1 MFKPRSTAAAS
12 DATPASIEVIR
23 VRARQRL
30 IGAAVLVG
38 IGVIGFPLVFDTE
51 PRPLSADVPIDI
63 PARQMSIPAV
73 PALPAPVA
81 QVPQAAVAPQESLDG
96 KEEIVAPQA
105 PVAPEPVVEVAPKPA
120 AAAKPVARAEATTA
134 TKPSEATKPAE
145 KPAVKTADKPVD
157 KSADNTADKGAN
169 PAADKLP
176 TTNARI
182 VVQVGAFS
190 EAAKAREAR
199 LKLERAGLPTYTNVA
214 KTPDGERI
222 RVRMG
227 PFKTKAEADK
237 AAARAK
243 ALGLEAGLYW
253 L

>member
-1 MFKPRSTAAAS
+1 MFKSRSSAAAT

-51 PRPLSADVPIDI
+51 PRPLPVDVPIDI
-63 PARQMSIPAV
+63 PARQMSTPA
-73 PALPAPVA
+73 ALPVPMAEPSRPEVA
-81 QVPQAAVAPQESLDG
+81 ERATVATRESLDSR
-96 KEEIVAPQA
+96 EEVVPPAPPDKPDDA
-105 PVAPEPVVEVAPKPA
+105 PAVRPEAPLQTAAKPAPKPA
-120 AAAKPVARAEATTA
+120 AQAE
-134 TKPSEATKPAE
+134 P
-145 KPAVKTADKPVD
+145 KTE
-157 KSADNTADKGAN
+157 
-169 PAADKLP
+169 PAAADAGKAPDNLP

-182 VVQVGAFS
+182 VVQVGAF
-190 EAAKAREAR
+190 ADVAKAREVR
-199 LKLERAGLPTYTNVA
+199 LKLERAGLKTYTNVA
-214 KTPDGERI
+214 KTPDGDRI

-243 ALGLEAGLYW
+243 SMGLEAGLYW

>member
-12 DATPASIEVIR
+12 DATPASIEAIR

-63 PARQMSIPAV
+63 PARQMST
-73 PALPAPVA
+73 PAPVVSVA
-81 QVPQAAVAPQESLDG
+81 TAEASKTPVAAQESLDD
-96 KEEIVAPQA
+96 KEQVIAPQA
-105 PVAPEPVVEVAPKPA
+105 PVAPEPSAVAAPQPA
-120 AAAKPVARAEATTA
+120 PAP
-134 TKPSEATKPAE
+134 KPAE
-145 KPAVKTADKPVD
+145 KPAEKPTGKAADKSP
-157 KSADNTADKGAN
+157 N

-176 TTNARI
+176 TTNTRI

-190 EAAKAREAR
+190 DAAKAREAR

>member
-1 MFKPRSTAAAS
+1 MFKSRSSAAAT

-51 PRPLSADVPIDI
+51 PRPLPVDVPIDI
-63 PARQMSIPAV
+63 PARQMSTPA
-73 PALPAPVA
+73 ALPAPMAEPSRPEVA
-81 QVPQAAVAPQESLDG
+81 ERATVATRESLDSREEVVSPAPSAKPADVPAVQPEAPPQAAAKP
-96 KEEIVAPQA
+96 
-105 PVAPEPVVEVAPKPA
+105 APKPA
-120 AAAKPVARAEATTA
+120 AQAE
-134 TKPSEATKPAE
+134 P
-145 KPAVKTADKPVD
+145 KTE
-157 KSADNTADKGAN
+157 
-169 PAADKLP
+169 PAAADAGKAPDNLP

-182 VVQVGAFS
+182 VVQVGAF
-190 EAAKAREAR
+190 ADVAKAREVR
-199 LKLERAGLPTYTNVA
+199 LKLERAGLKTYTNVA
-214 KTPDGERI
+214 KTPDGDRI

-243 ALGLEAGLYW
+243 SMGLEAGLYW

>member
-63 PARQMSIPAV
+63 PARHMSTPV
-73 PALPAPVA
+73 PPVA
-81 QVPQAAVAPQESLDG
+81 VATDDAPKTPVAAQESLDD
-96 KEEIVAPQA
+96 KEEVVAPQA
-105 PVAPEPVVEVAPKPA
+105 PVAPEPPAVAASQPAPAPKPVA
-120 AAAKPVARAEATTA
+120 SAEMQAKAQPMESA
-134 TKPSEATKPAE
+134 KPAE
-145 KPAVKTADKPVD
+145 KPAEKPTE
-157 KSADNTADKGAN
+157 KAADKGN
-169 PAADKLP
+169 TSTADKLP
-176 TTNARI
+176 TTNTRI

-190 EAAKAREAR
+190 DAAKAREAR